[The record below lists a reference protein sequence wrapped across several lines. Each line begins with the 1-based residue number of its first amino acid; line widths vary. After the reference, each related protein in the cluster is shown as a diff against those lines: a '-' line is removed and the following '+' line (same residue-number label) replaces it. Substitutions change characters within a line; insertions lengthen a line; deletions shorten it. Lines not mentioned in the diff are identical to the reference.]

1 MKNNKKEVLTPDH
14 KWWPIFRRQLDDTL
28 FTYTNNK
35 IHNRCNGD
43 LTLTIEILESMKT
56 IDIKETL
63 IVMRE
68 NGGNCDCKI
77 ASNVTR
83 IWRNK

>member
-1 MKNNKKEVLTPDH
+1 MKTNKKEVLTPDH
-14 KWWPIFRRQLDDTL
+14 HNWAIFRKKLENKL

-35 IHNRCNGD
+35 IHNQCDGD
-43 LTLTIEILESMKT
+43 LTLAIEILKSMGN

-63 IVMRE
+63 ILFKE
-68 NGGNCDCKI
+68 YGGSCSCKVS
-77 ASNVTR
+77 ANVTR